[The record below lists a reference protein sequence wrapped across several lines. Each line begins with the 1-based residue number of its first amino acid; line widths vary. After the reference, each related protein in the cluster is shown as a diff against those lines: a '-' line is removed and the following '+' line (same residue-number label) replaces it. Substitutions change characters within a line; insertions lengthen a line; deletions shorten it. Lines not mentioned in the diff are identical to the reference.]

1 MSPGL
6 LIIHSAPVFLTPDL
20 RARQEFHGFT
30 GAQVAAR
37 LRHWLA
43 PGAEVLMAAEGG
55 FRPASL
61 AELARIKEP
70 VEVVVPPQEAEFPGG
85 LSGLV
90 WIMDRLLGPG
100 GCPWDQEQ
108 THESLKRHLIEE
120 AYELLEAID
129 SGDREAMKEELGDVL
144 LQPIFHAQMSARDGG
159 WDSEAVAQ
167 GICAKLIRRHPHVF
181 GDAQA
186 DDADAVL
193 DQWQRIKA
201 QEKAARAASALDGV
215 PAGLPALM
223 RAMEVSR
230 RAARAGFE
238 WPDEAGVWEKVREE
252 EREFLEAEEPEA
264 QADEFAD
271 LLFALVNVARWRK
284 IDPEDALR
292 RMVDRFSARFRAM
305 EAASPRPLGS
315 LSPEEWEAL
324 WARAKAAAA
333 GEPAGSGRESRTE
346 GAEADPAR

>member
-1 MSPGL
+1 VSRALPEL
-6 LIIHSAPVFLTPDL
+6 PLIVHRAPVFLTPDL
-20 RARQEFHGFT
+20 RARQIFIGFT
-30 GAQVAAR
+30 GAEVAHR
-37 LRHWLA
+37 LRHWLSA
-43 PGAEVLMAAEGG
+43 DSEVFMQAEGG
-55 FRPASL
+55 LQPVSL
-61 AELARIKEP
+61 AELAGIPET
-70 VEVVVPPQEAEFPGG
+70 VEAEVPPQEAEFPGG

-108 THESLKRHLIEE
+108 THQSLKRHLIEE

-129 SGDREAMKEELGDVL
+129 SGDEEAMLEELGDVL
-144 LQPIFHAQMSARDGG
+144 LQPIFHAQMKARDGG
-159 WDSEAVAQ
+159 WNSEAVAQ

-181 GDAQA
+181 GEAQA
-186 DDADAVL
+186 EDSAAVL

-238 WPDEAGVWEKVREE
+238 WPDEAGVWAKVREE
-252 EREFLEAEEPEA
+252 EREFLAAEGPEE

-271 LLFALVNVARWRK
+271 LLFALVNVARWRG

-292 RMVDRFSARFRAM
+292 RMVDRFSRRFRAM
-305 EAASPRPLGS
+305 EAAAPRALGE
-315 LSPEEWEAL
+315 LAPEEWEAL
-324 WARAKAAAA
+324 WEQAKAA
-333 GEPAGSGRESRTE
+333 G
-346 GAEADPAR
+346 